1 MAFAG
6 MIQMEVIRPVWKQ
19 VVKGKSGNS
28 QFLHRNV
35 ALFDKEG
42 NITDYSML
50 ALSTGE
56 LPLPGNIAVTNSAS
70 GNGSLLITWDDNPG
84 VDMAK
89 KSDRLKVVAIKDG
102 LPLVV
107 KGLEAVRS
115 DGMSALQLPYEA
127 GDEVHLYLYFMDEA
141 GLVASPSFHAAV
153 TIPTKKEA
161 SIIELSREEP
171 TPQRTYQTYQT
182 YQTHQTQE
190 VVFDPA
196 YSLSW
201 EVYSDD
207 DWNKEEQLPDCR
219 QASFPND
226 SNRGQAS
233 FTPLRFGQDDNHI
246 GLFGRGE
253 RVNSSLTVSPM
264 TANLFL
270 DSSLRVGMTTTYDY
284 GRGKMVNRTL
294 TSSPMTANLFLD
306 SSLRVGMTTTY
317 DYGRGKMVNRTLTS
331 SPMTANL
338 FLDSSLRVGMTTT
351 YDYRGG

>member
-1 MAFAG
+1 MAFVG

-56 LPLPGNIAVTNSAS
+56 LPLPGNIAVTNSAT

-107 KGLEAVRS
+107 QGLEAERS
-115 DGMSALQLPYEA
+115 DGMSLLQLPYEA
-127 GDEVHLYLYFMDEA
+127 GDEVHLYLYFMDET
-141 GLVASPSFHAAV
+141 GLVASPSVHVAV
-153 TIPTKKEA
+153 TILTKQEED
-161 SIIELSREEP
+161 IIELPREE
-171 TPQRTYQTYQT
+171 TTTQSTQRTYQT

-190 VVFDPA
+190 VVFDHD

-201 EVYSDD
+201 EVYGDD
-207 DWNKEEQLPDCR
+207 DWEKEEQIPDCH
-219 QASFPND
+219 
-226 SNRGQAS
+226 QAS
-233 FTPLRFGQDDNHI
+233 FTPPRFVQDDNHI
-246 GLFGRGE
+246 QLFGRGE
-253 RVNSSLTVSPM
+253 KVNSSLTSSPI
-264 TANLFL
+264 TAILFL
-270 DSSLRVGMTTTYDY
+270 ASSQRIGMTTSYDY
-284 GRGKMVNRTL
+284 
-294 TSSPMTANLFLD
+294 P
-306 SSLRVGMTTTY
+306 
-317 DYGRGKMVNRTLTS
+317 
-331 SPMTANL
+331 
-338 FLDSSLRVGMTTT
+338 
-351 YDYRGG
+351 GG

>member
-1 MAFAG
+1 MAQLVEGILGGFRGTVGTIIGTYFNGKCFIKAKIAKYKDPRTPPQLSNRGRFKACMEFAG

-56 LPLPGNIAVTNSAS
+56 LPLPRNIAVTNSPT

-89 KSDRLKVVAIKDG
+89 NSDRLKVVAIKDG

-107 KGLEAVRS
+107 QGLDAIRS
-115 DGMSALQLPYEA
+115 DGMSPLQLPYEA

-141 GLVASPSFHAAV
+141 GMVASPSVHAPV
-153 TIPTKKEA
+153 TIPTNQEA
-161 SIIELSREEP
+161 SIIELSHEDTEP
-171 TPQRTYQTYQT
+171 QSTQRTYQTYQT

-190 VVFDPA
+190 VVFDNA

-201 EVYSDD
+201 EVYGDD
-207 DWNKEEQLPDCR
+207 DWEKGEQIPDCR
-219 QASFPND
+219 QASFNP
-226 SNRGQAS
+226 
-233 FTPLRFGQDDNHI
+233 PRFVKDDNHI
-246 GLFGRGE
+246 QLFGRGE
-253 RVNSSLTVSPM
+253 MVNSSLTASPM
-264 TANLFL
+264 TDNLFL
-270 DSSLRVGMTTTYDY
+270 ASSLRIGMTTTYDY
-284 GRGKMVNRTL
+284 
-294 TSSPMTANLFLD
+294 P
-306 SSLRVGMTTTY
+306 
-317 DYGRGKMVNRTLTS
+317 
-331 SPMTANL
+331 
-338 FLDSSLRVGMTTT
+338 
-351 YDYRGG
+351 GG

>member
-1 MAFAG
+1 MEFAG

-35 ALFDKEG
+35 ALFDKDG
-42 NITDYSML
+42 HITDYSML

-56 LPLPGNIAVTNSAS
+56 LPLPRNIAVTNSPT

-84 VDMAK
+84 VEMAK

-107 KGLEAVRS
+107 QGLDAVRS
-115 DGMSALQLPYEA
+115 DGMSPLQLPYEE
-127 GDEVHLYLYFMDEA
+127 GDEVHLYLYFIDEA
-141 GLVASPSFHAAV
+141 GMVASPSVHAAV
-153 TIPTKKEA
+153 TIGDGT
-161 SIIELSREEP
+161 IELSHEATKP
-171 TPQRTYQTYQT
+171 QTTQTPQRTYQT

-207 DWNKEEQLPDCR
+207 DWVKEEQLPTH
-219 QASFPND
+219 D

-233 FTPLRFGQDDNHI
+233 STPPRFVKDDNHLR
-246 GLFGRGE
+246 LFGRGDM
-253 RVNSSLTVSPM
+253 VNSSLTSSPM
-264 TANLFL
+264 TAILFL
-270 DSSLRVGMTTTYDY
+270 ASSLRVGMTTTYDY
-284 GRGKMVNRTL
+284 
-294 TSSPMTANLFLD
+294 P
-306 SSLRVGMTTTY
+306 
-317 DYGRGKMVNRTLTS
+317 
-331 SPMTANL
+331 
-338 FLDSSLRVGMTTT
+338 
-351 YDYRGG
+351 GG

>member
-56 LPLPGNIAVTNSAS
+56 LPLPRNIAVTNSTT
-70 GNGSLLITWDDNPG
+70 GNGSLMITWDDNPG

-89 KSDRLKVVAIKDG
+89 KSDRLKVVAVKDG

-107 KGLEAVRS
+107 QGLKAVRS
-115 DGMSALQLPYEA
+115 DGMSLLQLPYEA

-141 GLVASPSFHAAV
+141 GLVASPSVHAGV
-153 TIPTKKEA
+153 TIGDGT
-161 SIIELSREEP
+161 IELSHEATKP
-171 TPQRTYQTYQT
+171 QSTQRTYQTYLT

-190 VVFDPA
+190 VVFDHD

-201 EVYSDD
+201 EVYGDD
-207 DWNKEEQLPDCR
+207 DWNMEEQLPTH
-219 QASFPND
+219 D
-226 SNRGQAS
+226 SHRGQAS
-233 FTPLRFGQDDNHI
+233 FTPPRFVQDDNHI
-246 GLFGRGE
+246 QLFGRGDM
-253 RVNSSLTVSPM
+253 VNSSLTASPL
-264 TANLFL
+264 TDFLFL
-270 DSSLRVGMTTTYDY
+270 ASSLRIGITTTYDY
-284 GRGKMVNRTL
+284 
-294 TSSPMTANLFLD
+294 P
-306 SSLRVGMTTTY
+306 
-317 DYGRGKMVNRTLTS
+317 
-331 SPMTANL
+331 
-338 FLDSSLRVGMTTT
+338 
-351 YDYRGG
+351 GG

>member
-1 MAFAG
+1 

-56 LPLPGNIAVTNSAS
+56 LPLPRNIAVTNRAT

-84 VDMAK
+84 VDIAK
-89 KSDRLKVVAIKDG
+89 KSDRLKVVAIKDS

-107 KGLEAVRS
+107 QGLDAVRS
-115 DGMSALQLPYEA
+115 DGMSLLQLPYQP

-141 GLVASPSFHAAV
+141 GLVASPSVHAPV
-153 TIPTKKEA
+153 TIGDGT
-161 SIIELSREEP
+161 IELSHEATKP
-171 TPQRTYQTYQT
+171 QSTQSTQRTYQTYLT

-190 VVFDPA
+190 VVFDNE

-201 EVYSDD
+201 EVYGDD

-226 SNRGQAS
+226 SNRDQAS
-233 FTPLRFGQDDNHI
+233 STPPRFVQEDNHLR
-246 GLFGRGE
+246 LFGRGE
-253 RVNSSLTVSPM
+253 RVKSSLTSSPM
-264 TANLFL
+264 TAILFL
-270 DSSLRVGMTTTYDY
+270 DSSLRVGITTTYDY
-284 GRGKMVNRTL
+284 
-294 TSSPMTANLFLD
+294 P
-306 SSLRVGMTTTY
+306 
-317 DYGRGKMVNRTLTS
+317 
-331 SPMTANL
+331 
-338 FLDSSLRVGMTTT
+338 
-351 YDYRGG
+351 GG

>member
-1 MAFAG
+1 MEFAG

-56 LPLPGNIAVTNSAS
+56 LPLPRNIAVTNRAT
-70 GNGSLLITWDDNPG
+70 GNGSLLVTWDDNSG

-89 KSDRLKVVAIKDG
+89 NSDRLKVVAIKDG

-107 KGLEAVRS
+107 KGLQALRS
-115 DGMSALQLPYEA
+115 DCMSLLQLPYQA

-141 GLVASPSFHAAV
+141 GLVASPSVHAAV
-153 TIPTKKEA
+153 TILTRQEA
-161 SIIELSREEP
+161 SIIELPREATKP
-171 TPQRTYQTYQT
+171 QSTQRTFLT

-201 EVYSDD
+201 EVYGDD
-207 DWNKEEQLPDCR
+207 DWEKEEQTPDC
-219 QASFPND
+219 NK
-226 SNRGQAS
+226 AS
-233 FTPLRFGQDDNHI
+233 FTPPRFVQEDNHI
-246 GLFGRGE
+246 QLFGKGE
-253 RVNSSLTVSPM
+253 R
-264 TANLFL
+264 
-270 DSSLRVGMTTTYDY
+270 
-284 GRGKMVNRTL
+284 VNRTL
-294 TSSPMTANLFLD
+294 TSSPITAILFLA
-306 SSLRVGMTTTY
+306 SSLRVGITTTY
-317 DYGRGKMVNRTLTS
+317 DYH
-331 SPMTANL
+331 
-338 FLDSSLRVGMTTT
+338 
-351 YDYRGG
+351 GG

>member
-56 LPLPGNIAVTNSAS
+56 LPLPGNIAVTNSTT

-84 VDMAK
+84 GDMAK

-107 KGLEAVRS
+107 QGLEAERS
-115 DGMSALQLPYEA
+115 DGMSPLQLPYEA

-141 GLVASPSFHAAV
+141 GLVASPSVHAGV
-153 TIPTKKEA
+153 TIGDVT
-161 SIIELSREEP
+161 IELSHEA
-171 TPQRTYQTYQT
+171 TKPQSTQRTYQT

-190 VVFDPA
+190 VVFDHD

-201 EVYSDD
+201 EVYGDD
-207 DWNKEEQLPDCR
+207 DWIKEEQLPDCR
-219 QASFPND
+219 QASFPHD
-226 SNRGQAS
+226 SNRGQAR
-233 FTPLRFGQDDNHI
+233 FTPPRFVQDDTYLL
-246 GLFGRGE
+246 LFGKGE
-253 RVNSSLTVSPM
+253 KVNSS
-264 TANLFL
+264 
-270 DSSLRVGMTTTYDY
+270 
-284 GRGKMVNRTL
+284 L
-294 TSSPMTANLFLD
+294 TSSPMTAILFLA
-306 SSLRVGMTTTY
+306 SSLRVGITTTY
-317 DYGRGKMVNRTLTS
+317 DY
-331 SPMTANL
+331 P
-338 FLDSSLRVGMTTT
+338 
-351 YDYRGG
+351 GG